1 MTSPSLLKQA
11 QEGDPRAIAALLN
24 QALKAKGAHATAN
37 LQGTCLRIHLEGA
50 IAPDQSQSIALIRQ
64 GLQRLHPDRIQ
75 TLRVYGQAAGAEFP
89 DWIEE
94 VVLSEPT
101 TAVPSPAPEPIP
113 SPAPQYPTESATRLQ
128 TPQRASV
135 PRSPMVRPRAKP
147 RFELRWSDFDPAKF
161 GIMVFIAIYGFLG
174 AQNPGYDG
182 PFLWLHYPDLAIHE
196 TGHLLFMPFGT
207 FLHIL
212 GGSLTQILFP
222 AVFTAYFFWSGQ
234 RFSSALALFWTGQ
247 NFMDVAV
254 YIADAQARNLPLT
267 VDDPDAHD
275 WWNLLGMMG
284 LLEHDQAIAAV
295 VHGIGVLLYLA
306 AVAAGFYFAY
316 LGPQARAHNS

>member
-11 QEGDPRAIAALLN
+11 QEGDPGAIAALLN
-24 QALKAKGAHATAN
+24 QALQAKGAHATAN

-50 IAPDQSQSIALIRQ
+50 IAPNQSQSITLIRQ
-64 GLQRLHPDRIQ
+64 GLQRLSPAQIQ
-75 TLRVYGQAAGAEFP
+75 TFRVYGQATGAAFP
-89 DWIEE
+89 AWIEE

-101 TAVPSPAPEPIP
+101 PSAASPAPA
-113 SPAPQYPTESATRLQ
+113 PAPQPLSPDPGATRLQ
-128 TPQRASV
+128 APNRAIAPV
-135 PRSPMVRPRAKP
+135 RPVGRSPRTKQ

-161 GIMVFIAIYGFLG
+161 GIIVFIAIYGFLG

-182 PFLWLHYPDLAIHE
+182 PFVWLHYPDLAIHE

-234 RFSSALALFWTGQ
+234 RFSSAIALFWTGQ

-295 VHGIGVLLYLA
+295 IHGIGVVLYLV
-306 AVAAGFYFAY
+306 AVVAGFYFAY